1 MGLTVISAFE
11 DVGSGQQKVLR
22 YRKDAS
28 ARHSGGFLLEIF
40 QEDCEPLSPWVR
52 QDTNSQDQQHYN
64 ISPYYNINIGTSNVS
79 SSANTVQKNC
89 RYPGPYDHTNRSR
102 GSCISKQEETSYL
115 SSAAYKSNVPSAGA
129 GDRLGRLYSHSHNNS
144 VAHESNTS
152 ATDNGKNK
160 VQQNTPQDNR
170 SALNTKN
177 DTDKHQAIDILQEY
191 NNTMNNSDKQMYKFD
206 FINKEDNSFADKS
219 TFPPSVDTAVHFS
232 NNANKQEH
240 SNDDDGVSRSNTDQS
255 QGCTNCSQTA
265 SNRERRTVAADRL
278 WSIRDTTCRAWGFAQ
293 WLMQVKHHFWSHAPQ
308 LLCPAPRCQEFNE
321 VSGWIQSPG
330 YPQAY
335 PNNLNCCYR

>member
-11 DVGSGQQKVLR
+11 DVGSGQQKALR

-64 ISPYYNINIGTSNVS
+64 ISPYYNINIGSSNVS

-89 RYPGPYDHTNRSR
+89 RYPGPYDHTKRSR
-102 GSCISKQEETSYL
+102 GSYISKQEETSYL
-115 SSAAYKSNVPSAGA
+115 SSALCETSNTAYRSNVHSAGA
-129 GDRLGRLYSHSHNNS
+129 GDRLGRLYSHNNS
-144 VAHESNTS
+144 VVHESNTS

-191 NNTMNNSDKQMYKFD
+191 NNTMNNSDKQ
-206 FINKEDNSFADKS
+206 NSFADKS
-219 TFPPSVDTAVHFS
+219 TFAPSVDTAVHFS
-232 NNANKQEH
+232 NNANKQ
-240 SNDDDGVSRSNTDQS
+240 DGVSRSNTGQS

-265 SNRERRTVAADRL
+265 SNRERRTVTADRL

-293 WLMQVKHHFWSHAPQ
+293 WLMQVKHHFWSHVPQ

-335 PNNLNCCYR
+335 PNNVNCCYR